1 MSDSSLIFPDGFE
14 QYAWELE
21 SKGWFSGALLQLQG
35 RRYRLTFYDPARLGQ
50 DIEEALRN
58 GGIFFEPNLV
68 VVPAVT
74 PQNMEEAAVQLVK
87 QASAGSLLAEE
98 SRTAPQM

>member
-14 QYAWELE
+14 QYARELE
-21 SKGWFSGALLQLQG
+21 SKGYFSEARLEFQG
-35 RRYRLTFYDPARLGQ
+35 RRYQLTFYDPARLGQ
-50 DIEEALRN
+50 DIEEVLQR

-74 PQNMEEAAVQLVK
+74 RQNMEKAATQLVK
-87 QASAGSLLAEE
+87 QASLGSLVAE
-98 SRTAPQM
+98 